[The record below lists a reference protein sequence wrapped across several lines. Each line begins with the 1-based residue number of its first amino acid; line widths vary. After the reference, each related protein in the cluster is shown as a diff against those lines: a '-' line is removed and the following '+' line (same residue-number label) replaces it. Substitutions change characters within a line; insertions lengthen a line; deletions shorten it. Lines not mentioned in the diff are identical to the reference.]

1 MRLSM
6 KTSAQLLTKLSVLE
20 VEEEVIVGEEE
31 VEEEEVEEE
40 VTVGEVGVVE
50 EEVMEEVVE
59 GVLEV

>member
-31 VEEEEVEEE
+31 VEEE